1 MEQQT
6 RIRTQPHFV
15 LPESAAL
22 RPEWLH
28 LRSSYRPATHQ
39 PAFAPSRISLSLKAL
54 HSALRAPFAQ
64 QLSPS
69 NEKARI
75 RTQPHFALQESA
87 ALRPSGSICAAQL
100 LLSRLHL
107 VQQAAFGA
115 CSGSMPPGCAA
126 SLRYMPLTR
135 YECFGRPHNPVHYF
149 SSELR
154 FSWHGN
160 SPHSL
165 PVAFMQQACIRT
177 QLHLALPESA
187 ALRPSGYICGA
198 ANASNAPASIRT
210 QPHFALQ

>member
-1 MEQQT
+1 MAAPAIAS
-6 RIRTQPHFV
+6 IRTQPHFA

-135 YECFGRPHNPVHYF
+135 CECYGRPHNPVHYF
-149 SSELR
+149 SSA
-154 FSWHGN
+154 
-160 SPHSL
+160 SL
-165 PVAFMQQACIRT
+165 AGVSE
-177 QLHLALPESA
+177 LALGVA
-187 ALRPSGYICGA
+187 YRHIGVGA
-198 ANASNAPASIRT
+198 VGMANAQST
-210 QPHFALQ
+210 QR

>member
-1 MEQQT
+1 MNALVGRTTRCIILARLRFSWHGNSPHSQPVALVQQACI
-6 RIRTQPHFV
+6 RIQLHTA

-22 RPEWLH
+22 RLEGLH
-28 LRSSYRPATHQ
+28 LRSQLLLSQRT
-39 PAFAPSRISLSLKAL
+39 SRISLSLKAL

-135 YECFGRPHNPVHYF
+135 YECYGRPHNPVHYCCF
-149 SSELR
+149 SFAFWRVWRWR
-154 FSWHGN
+154 FAVG
-160 SPHSL
+160 L
-165 PVAFMQQACIRT
+165 
-177 QLHLALPESA
+177 LAQRLDA
-187 ALRPSGYICGA
+187 PSCTASRRYI
-198 ANASNAPASIRT
+198 P
-210 QPHFALQ
+210 L